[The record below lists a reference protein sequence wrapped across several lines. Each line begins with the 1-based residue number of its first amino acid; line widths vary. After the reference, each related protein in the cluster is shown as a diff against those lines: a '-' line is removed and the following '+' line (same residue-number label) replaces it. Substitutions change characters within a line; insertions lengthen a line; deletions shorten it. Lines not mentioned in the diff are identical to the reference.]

1 MEFLKALLF
10 GILEGV
16 TEWLPV
22 SSTGHIIL
30 LDRFLRLNVG
40 GEISPAFA
48 AAFSE
53 LFQVV
58 IQLGAVAA
66 VALKCF
72 DRISPF
78 SQGKTEEERR
88 YTISLYGKLVLSG
101 IPAALLGLIGDR
113 IVEHFTGKDIDA
125 WLYNGTTVA
134 VMLILYGVFFLVP
147 ERYLPRVGD
156 PVTEIHGVSA
166 GKAFFIGCFQA
177 LSIIPGTSR
186 SGATILGG
194 MLLGL
199 SRSVAAEYSFLL
211 AIPTMAGASLLKS
224 VGFVSFISENGVEV
238 PFEAY
243 AVLFVGAAVAFLV
256 SCFVL
261 DFLVDFVK
269 KHSFAPFGVYRILLG
284 AAVLIGCRR

>member
-1 MEFLKALLF
+1 MELLKALLF

-30 LDRFLRLNVG
+30 LDRFLQLNVG
-40 GEISPAFA
+40 GEISPTFTK
-48 AAFSE
+48 AFSE

-58 IQLGAVAA
+58 IQLGAVMA

-78 SQGKTEEERR
+78 SKGKTVAERR
-88 YTISLYGKLVLSG
+88 YTLALYGKLVLSG
-101 IPAALLGLIGDR
+101 IPAALLGLVGDR
-113 IVEHFTGKDIDA
+113 VIEHFTGKDIDA

-134 VMLILYGVFFLVP
+134 VMLILYGILFLIP
-147 ERYLPRVGD
+147 EGRLPHVQE
-156 PVTEIHGVSA
+156 PVTEIHAVSA
-166 GKAFFIGCFQA
+166 GKAFLIGCFQA

-186 SGATILGG
+186 SGSTILGG

-199 SRSVAAEYSFLL
+199 SRPVAAEYSFLL
-211 AIPTMAGASLLKS
+211 AIPTMAGASILKS
-224 VGFVSFISENGVEV
+224 AGFISFVRETGVTV
-238 PFEAY
+238 PLYAY
-243 AVLFVGAAVAFLV
+243 FVLLIGSAVAFLV
-256 SCFVL
+256 SCLVL

-269 KHSFAPFGVYRILLG
+269 KHSFAPFGIYRILLG
-284 AAVLIGCRR
+284 TAVLFGCR